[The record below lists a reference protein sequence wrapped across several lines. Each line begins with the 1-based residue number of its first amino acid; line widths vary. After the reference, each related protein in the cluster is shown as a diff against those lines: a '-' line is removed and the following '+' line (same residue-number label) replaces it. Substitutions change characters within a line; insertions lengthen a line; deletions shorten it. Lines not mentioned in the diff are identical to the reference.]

1 MASAA
6 SGAGSRASGGFPPQ
20 MSLNSQALGSM
31 ASQAPS
37 ITVPPSPAGSAANI
51 HHDPGT
57 PGAAAQFAAL
67 TEDGL
72 FTGKLQVRISKLM
85 NMPREFK
92 GGQPVG
98 YVIHATD
105 DGNRLL
111 GQTLKLGGI
120 APADKQKETLDVTEE
135 QGTIQLTTRSPVI
148 RLLLYFDGGEQIGHC
163 RVSRM
168 DARSAKPNAYTW
180 EDEFGNSKGCGV
192 EVVLYE
198 GVEDSSAMP
207 PAPSAGPPESRG
219 PTAQLARG
227 RPEGFPPGA
236 PPAGFPSGAPSP
248 PGYMQPAFP
257 SIDFGLDD
265 TRSGRSVVPPPPR
278 PSNNRPSPVPAA
290 APVAASQGPAVGQLA
305 QECGLHVMRLLD
317 VPCRP
322 GVGYVVR
329 ALDSM
334 GQLASTPEVRGSSHG
349 QPIETVKL
357 GSNGMMMLRT
367 DSPHINLQVEYS
379 DGTTI
384 GLGHIYRP
392 DPRSASLSAYMLT
405 DASGNSAKCGI
416 EVVVTEGRPEAKPAP
431 TSGQRPSLEAGSRVV
446 GRLRVKVI
454 AAYGLLNRDTG
465 LFGDVSDPFVEVT
478 VGKTVHRT
486 MTIDN
491 NLNPIWTASNEFTFP
506 ITAEDGHAQI
516 EVINSNVIKNDS
528 LGSIS
533 VGFWSLPP
541 GQPLRRRERL
551 NNVDTGE
558 LEYEVLFEPMQ
569 VSHEVPPSVG
579 KAPAAPPAAPKQPGR
594 AACDAA
600 GQPYGPCPGGLG
612 PLAGLPAAGGFP
624 GGPPPPGSLMAGG
637 LYLPP
642 LTAGWETSMVPR
654 EQGAMRSVPAPPQ
667 QQQQQHHHHKHQKH
681 LAEHE
686 VLFPDMFHYDV
697 PKHEAH
703 ELWMKDPDPS
713 AADLLLADDRD
724 YEVLAATAE
733 PWRAPVLALRDDDPF
748 EDEVFPD
755 MDVNILLERDGL
767 KRSRWEVREDKT
779 VKSRHRRDGLPDFPV
794 DQFVAP
800 KPKAKPK
807 SPGRRHLKDKE
818 EKPERQPLRQLKEE
832 DCSALHENAGPRRPQ
847 ATSVKNTSPIMEARN
862 RRRQG
867 KLKVE
872 RELVRPEQA
881 RDIEQQCS
889 SPDMVSLDPALQ
901 PNDYEAQV
909 ISCLDASEE
918 VGQERRVWVR
928 TPSSEPAIMEVP
940 ENDQQWLDPFQSE
953 ELLVGV
959 SSRRGKRGS
968 MDPLPCQDSFSL
980 TRFPEDNVLY
990 LVCDGHGPFGHIA
1003 SFRVAQS
1010 LPCLLGQ
1017 LLEEQSDRPEAAL
1030 VQAFERAA
1038 AELESFADL
1047 MGVDISSSGTSC
1059 SAAFRR
1065 GANVQVAWLGD
1076 SRAMVATVTTSTRKV
1091 DLVTPGH
1098 TTEDV
1103 KELQRVRDK
1112 GAKLVQV
1119 PPNVGAVRIFT
1130 PGERTPGLS
1139 ITRALGDLSAQ
1150 ALGVTAQPDIR
1161 KMSFSRTPGL
1171 VLLASGGFWEM
1182 LDDRWG
1188 PGEETL
1194 RLLLSECRLRDAG
1207 PAAAA
1212 SSLCTEAQRRWRQA
1226 ADDFSDDV
1234 ACVVLHWTKPGPAA
1248 DVSQAQPVGAGLL
1261 PSTQAAA
1268 PRQQQEAGSL
1278 GSSEAADWER
1288 VVQMAADVKA
1298 KEAAVVQH
1306 QQGGSPLA
1314 APGVATP
1321 SFSSAVPGPSPAGQP
1336 EVPLAVPAGVV
1347 GRLKPITLPDA
1358 AALGLEEV
1366 RRHCADPKLV
1376 HPDAR
1381 LRPANFSLQLFGR
1394 IEAAAPGGERGGWL
1408 RMPADQGGEATL
1420 SPLDAGGVFQVLGNF
1435 QAGSAAKAAICCRQ
1449 GQSTAMNQD
1458 NFSVTSAAG
1467 GIAIYVVTDGHGP
1480 LGHLAAFRTAQSIP
1494 KFVLESLS
1502 ASEAAA
1508 SAEKILAEAFQA
1520 AAAELVTFGAT
1531 AGLDFAS
1538 SGASAAAML
1547 RQGDSVHVCWLGD
1560 SRVLVATIAGEFSR
1574 VDLMSQP
1581 HVPTEPAERKRL
1593 EQHGA
1598 ELRPAGPDSLRIFSP
1613 GSGRPGLAIS
1623 RALGNSAMS
1632 GLGVSS
1638 RPDLAKTSFASAP
1651 GLVLLGSGGLHEY
1664 MDQGEAVLET
1674 LLHKGQLGQRG
1685 AREALVRLC
1694 DDSKERWQ
1702 AEASGSDDVTGLLLY
1717 WPGAGPEEQQQPHVQ
1732 PQEQGQQP
1740 PPQATSQPSSLAAR
1754 PASLAASVA
1763 VRAQAQAALAASDAA
1778 AASASTQGLHG
1789 SVRFLQAHPAR
1800 PSSEGQKVAQASPRS
1815 AAQALTPPQ
1824 PMLQPQQPQ
1833 PLGQPAQVLVA
1844 SSQPLPVPVA
1854 ATGVASV
1861 TPTFMPASQASA
1873 SAGGGVTAAGARPAA
1888 VIGGAACSTQAA
1900 PTGTPGFAPVAAAP
1914 RLGKRPPMSSF
1925 GQLSPVPEDGP

>member
-1 MASAA
+1 MASFA

-37 ITVPPSPAGSAANI
+37 ITVPTSPVGSAFNA
-51 HHDPGT
+51 HDPGT
-57 PGAAAQFAAL
+57 PASAAQFAAL
-67 TEDGL
+67 TESGL
-72 FTGKLQVRISKLM
+72 FTGMLQVRVSKLM
-85 NMPREFK
+85 DLPREFR

-98 YVIHATD
+98 YVIRATD
-105 DGNRLL
+105 DGNRPL
-111 GQTLKLGGI
+111 GHTLKLGGI
-120 APADKQKETLDVTEE
+120 ASADKQTESLDVTEQ
-135 QGTIQLTTRSPVI
+135 QGTIQLTTGDPVI
-148 RLLLYFDGGEQIGHC
+148 KLFLYFDGGEQIGHC
-163 RVSRM
+163 RLSRM
-168 DARSAKPNAYTW
+168 DARSAKPNAYHW

-198 GVEDSSAMP
+198 GVEDSSAIP
-207 PAPSAGPPESRG
+207 PAPSAGPRESRG

-227 RPEGFPPGA
+227 TPEGFPPGA

-248 PGYMQPAFP
+248 PGYMKPALP

-290 APVAASQGPAVGQLA
+290 ASIATSQGPAAGQLA

-317 VPCRP
+317 VPSRP

-357 GSNGMMMLRT
+357 GPDGMMMLRT

-384 GLGHIYRP
+384 GFGHIYRP
-392 DPRSASLSAYMLT
+392 DARSSSLSAYMLT
-405 DASGNSAKCGI
+405 DASGNSAKCGV
-416 EVVVTEGRPEAKPAP
+416 ELVVTEGRPEAKFAP

-446 GRLRVKVI
+446 GRLRVKII

-491 NLNPIWTASNEFTFP
+491 NLNPVWTSSNEFTFP
-506 ITAEDGHAQI
+506 IVAEDGHAQI

-541 GQPLRRRERL
+541 GQPMRRRERL

-569 VSHEVPPSVG
+569 VSHEVPLSLG

-594 AACDAA
+594 VACDAT

-624 GGPPPPGSLMAGG
+624 GGQPPPGSLMAGG

-642 LTAGWETSMVPR
+642 LTAGWETSMVSR
-654 EQGAMRSVPAPPQ
+654 EQGAMRSMPAPHRQ
-667 QQQQQHHHHKHQKH
+667 QQQEQHHHQRHQKH

-686 VLFPDMFHYDV
+686 VLFPDMFHYEV
-697 PKHEAH
+697 PKHEPH
-703 ELWMKDPDPS
+703 ELWMKDPGPS
-713 AADLLLADDRD
+713 EVDLLLADDRD

-733 PWRAPVLALRDDDPF
+733 PWRAPVLALRDKDPL

-767 KRSRWEVREDKT
+767 KQSRWEVREDKA
-779 VKSRHRRDGLPDFPV
+779 VKARHRRDDLPDFPV

-807 SPGRRHLKDKE
+807 SPGRKHLKDKE
-818 EKPERQPLRQLKEE
+818 EKPERQPLRQLKDEE
-832 DCSALHENAGPRRPQ
+832 SSGKLHDNAGPRRPQ
-847 ATSVKNTSPIMEARN
+847 ATSVKNTSPVMEARN

-1010 LPCLLGQ
+1010 LPCMLGQ

-1076 SRAMVATVTTSTRKV
+1076 SRAMVATVTSSTRKV

-1119 PPNVGAVRIFT
+1119 PPNSGAVRIFT
-1130 PGERTPGLS
+1130 SGERTPCLS

-1171 VLLASGGFWEM
+1171 VLLASGGFWEV

-1194 RLLLSECRLRDAG
+1194 RLLLSDCRLREAG

-1234 ACVVLHWTKPGPAA
+1234 ACVVLHWTKADPAA
-1248 DVSQAQPVGAGLL
+1248 DVGQAPPVGAGVL
-1261 PSTQAAA
+1261 PSAQETAQVAA
-1268 PRQQQEAGSL
+1268 PRQQQEAVSL
-1278 GSSEAADWER
+1278 GSEAAT
-1288 VVQMAADVKA
+1288 AA
-1298 KEAAVVQH
+1298 QH
-1306 QQGGSPLA
+1306 QQGGSPVP
-1314 APGVATP
+1314 PGLQEV
-1321 SFSSAVPGPSPAGQP
+1321 SPT
-1336 EVPLAVPAGVV
+1336 VSAGVV
-1347 GRLKPITLPDA
+1347 GRLKPIILADA
-1358 AALGLEEV
+1358 ASLGLEEV

-1467 GIAIYVVTDGHGP
+1467 GIAIYVVTDGHGT

-1494 KFVLESLS
+1494 KFVLERLS
-1502 ASEAAA
+1502 ASEGAA

-1581 HVPTEPAERKRL
+1581 HVPTEPTERKRL

-1598 ELRPAGPDSLRIFSP
+1598 ELRTAGPDSLRIFSP

-1664 MDQGEAVLET
+1664 LDQGEAVLET
-1674 LLHKGQLGQRG
+1674 LLQKGQLGQRG

-1694 DDSKERWQ
+1694 DDSQERWQ

-1717 WPGAGPEEQQQPHVQ
+1717 WPGAGPEEQPQSPGQ

-1740 PPQATSQPSSLAAR
+1740 PPQAAPQPS
-1754 PASLAASVA
+1754 PLAASAA

-1778 AASASTQGLHG
+1778 AAAASAQGLHG

-1800 PSSEGQKVAQASPRS
+1800 PSSDGQKAVQASPRGS
-1815 AAQALTPPQ
+1815 ASQAPTPPQ
-1824 PMLQPQQPQ
+1824 PTLQPQQLQQQLLQQ
-1833 PLGQPAQVLVA
+1833 PLGGQPGQVLVT
-1844 SSQPLPVPVA
+1844 SSQPLTMPVA
-1854 ATGVASV
+1854 ATG
-1861 TPTFMPASQASA
+1861 TPTFVPATPAGA
-1873 SAGGGVTAAGARPAA
+1873 SAGGVMAAGARPAV

-1900 PTGTPGFAPVAAAP
+1900 PTGTPGFAPVAVAT
-1914 RLGKRPPMSSF
+1914 RLGKRSPMSSF
-1925 GQLSPVPEDGP
+1925 GKLSPVPEDSP